1 MYVCHCRAVTDCRI
15 REAIAAGATSLG
27 DVARR
32 SGAGTTCGG
41 CLPMVARLLEE
52 QGHPTPPRRQRGQAA
67 AEPEPPL
74 PAPGLQ
80 PQSA

>member
-15 REAIAAGATSLG
+15 REVIAAGATNLG

-32 SGAGTTCGG
+32 SGAGVTCGG
-41 CLPMVARLLEE
+41 CLPMVERLLEE
-52 QGHPTPPRRQRGQAA
+52 QGHPTPRRRCGQAA
-67 AEPEPPL
+67 PTL
-74 PAPGLQ
+74 PAPELQ

>member
-15 REAIAAGATSLG
+15 REVIAAGAASLG
-27 DVARR
+27 EAARR
-32 SGAGTTCGG
+32 SGAGVTCGG

-52 QGHPTPPRRQRGQAA
+52 QGHPVPSRRLRGQAA
-67 AEPEPPL
+67 PASRPSRT
-74 PAPGLQ
+74 APGLQ